1 MLSFKKCNKGL
12 DKNVKQDYSKQ
23 EAKAFD
29 DQLLNDKV
37 TCKKRKEV
45 KEKLKVLGETDE
57 NTDRI
62 LNSIECYCR
71 LVLQSLNKSEYG

>member
-1 MLSFKKCNKGL
+1 MKTTKEIESELT
-12 DKNVKQDYSKQ
+12 
-23 EAKAFD
+23 
-29 DQLLNDKV
+29 NDKR
-37 TCKKRKEV
+37 TLEKRKEV

>member
-1 MLSFKKCNKGL
+1 MKTTKENESELI
-12 DKNVKQDYSKQ
+12 
-23 EAKAFD
+23 
-29 DQLLNDKV
+29 NDKR
-37 TCKKRKEV
+37 TLEKRKEV

>member
-1 MLSFKKCNKGL
+1 LKKTKEIESEL
-12 DKNVKQDYSKQ
+12 I
-23 EAKAFD
+23 
-29 DQLLNDKV
+29 NDKR
-37 TCKKRKEV
+37 TLEKRKEV

>member
-1 MLSFKKCNKGL
+1 MKTTKENESELI
-12 DKNVKQDYSKQ
+12 
-23 EAKAFD
+23 
-29 DQLLNDKV
+29 NDKR
-37 TCKKRKEV
+37 TLEKRKEV

-57 NTDRI
+57 NTERI

>member
-1 MLSFKKCNKGL
+1 MKTTKEIESELT
-12 DKNVKQDYSKQ
+12 
-23 EAKAFD
+23 
-29 DQLLNDKV
+29 NDKR
-37 TCKKRKEV
+37 TLEKRREV

>member
-1 MLSFKKCNKGL
+1 MKKTKEIESEL
-12 DKNVKQDYSKQ
+12 I
-23 EAKAFD
+23 
-29 DQLLNDKV
+29 NDKR
-37 TCKKRKEV
+37 TLEKRKEV
-45 KEKLKVLGETDE
+45 KEKLKVLSETDE

>member
-1 MLSFKKCNKGL
+1 MKTTKEIESELI
-12 DKNVKQDYSKQ
+12 
-23 EAKAFD
+23 
-29 DQLLNDKV
+29 NDKR
-37 TCKKRKEV
+37 TLEKRKEV

>member
-1 MLSFKKCNKGL
+1 LKKNKEIESEL
-12 DKNVKQDYSKQ
+12 I
-23 EAKAFD
+23 
-29 DQLLNDKV
+29 NDKR
-37 TCKKRKEV
+37 TLEKRREV